1 MGEGGRGTLVR
12 HLGQATRRRSKLYW
26 AVQDCRG
33 CAGGWLHLEVL
44 AAVGAGVEVR
54 EEVQEGPH
62 LGLLFGGRG
71 GRVVRSH
78 GVQHRPA
85 RPACA
90 IDKSSVI
97 FDDTPCLSRL
107 KHLVK
112 VQGWGEQ
119 NDRSLVRG

>member
-97 FDDTPCLSRL
+97 FDGTPLFIPIETPS
-107 KHLVK
+107 KGTGV
-112 VQGWGEQ
+112 GGAE
-119 NDRSLVRG
+119 